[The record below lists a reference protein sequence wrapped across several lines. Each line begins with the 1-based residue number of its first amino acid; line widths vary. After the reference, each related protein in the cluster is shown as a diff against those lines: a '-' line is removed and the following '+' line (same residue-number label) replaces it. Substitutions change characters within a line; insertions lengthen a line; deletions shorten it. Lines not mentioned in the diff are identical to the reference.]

1 MRFLPQSIRIQNR
14 EITFRSAKME
24 DGAQLIDYL
33 KTTAAETPYLARE
46 PEEITITLDQE
57 ENFLKAKE
65 LDERELMLV
74 AFDGERHI
82 GNCSVSR
89 IGSHK
94 RYSHRCSIAIALYKE
109 YCGMGI
115 GRKMLELVLGAAKDM
130 GYEQAE
136 LEVVSDNVR
145 ALSLYESL
153 GFVRYGT
160 LPDSMRYKDGSYA
173 DCYWMMKKL

>member
-14 EITFRSAKME
+14 
-24 DGAQLIDYL
+24 
-33 KTTAAETPYLARE
+33 
-46 PEEITITLDQE
+46 EITITLDQE

-65 LDERELMLV
+65 LDEGELMLV

-89 IGSHK
+89 IGSQK
-94 RYSHRCSIAIALYKE
+94 RYSHRCSVAIALYKE

-115 GRKMLELVLGAAKDM
+115 GRKMLELVLAAAKDM

-160 LPDSMRYKDGSYA
+160 LPDNMRYNDGSYA